1 MIIRHV
7 VEGGLPVQ
15 SAGDAGSARA
25 VIVIQEAFG
34 VNDHIRAVAER
45 FADQGYYAVAP
56 ELFHRAGSPEIPYDQ
71 MPLAMEAIA
80 TISGPGLTDD
90 LLAARAF
97 LDDAGYDVAST
108 GIVGYCMGGSVTF
121 YGATLGIVGA
131 AATFYG
137 GGVAAG
143 RFGLPSLLEQAPNL
157 TAPWLGLYGDLDQG
171 IPPEQV
177 EQLRTAVTAS
187 GQPTEIVRYADAQ
200 HGFNCDARPAVYNA
214 AASRD
219 AMERTFAWFA
229 QHLHDRP

>member
-7 VEGGLPVQ
+7 LDGGLPVQ
-15 SAGDAGSARA
+15 SAGDAGSTRA

-34 VNDHIRAVAER
+34 VNDHIRAVTER
-45 FADQGYYAVAP
+45 FADRGYYAVAP

-71 MPLAMEAIA
+71 LPLAMDAIA
-80 TISGPGLTDD
+80 TLSSGGLTDD
-90 LLAARAF
+90 LLAARSF
-97 LDDAGYDVAST
+97 LDDAGFDVGST

-121 YGATLGIVGA
+121 YGATMGIVGA

-137 GGVAAG
+137 GGVVAG
-143 RFGLPSLLEQAPNL
+143 RFGLPPLLEQAPGL
-157 TAPWLGLYGDLDQG
+157 RAPWLGLYGDLDQG

-177 EQLRTAVTAS
+177 EQLRVAVAAS

-200 HGFNCDARPAVYNA
+200 HGFNCDARPANYNA

-219 AMERTFAWFA
+219 AMDRTFAWFA
-229 QHLHDRP
+229 QHLRERP